1 MENFGVPSAQ
11 SAGKEGALPPM
22 RMRPTGP
29 KESWRLLCFS
39 VALPV
44 GADWREPIR
53 GEGKVEPLTIGS
65 FTAANQTSQASQ
77 LNQSVP
83 HRPEKEAAF

>member
-1 MENFGVPSAQ
+1 MPSAQ